1 MNIAY
6 RTYLSLPDNRR
17 ISPISTN
24 SFMSVLKK
32 EQAISRYQNQTIQ
45 FIEAQVL
52 SDKNENETLRSIK
65 IWDVTLDAQ
74 GFVENKQVNH
84 LSTADISSIEQE
96 IKLKDSDQLVQSY
109 IDVLLGETDSD
120 SVPETSETIT
130 SRIWTIYNALYE
142 HKQAA

>member
-6 RTYLSLPDNRR
+6 RTYLSQPDNRR

-24 SFMSVLKK
+24 TFMSVLKK

-74 GFVENKQVNH
+74 GFVENKDVNH
-84 LSTADISSIEQE
+84 LSTADIETIEQE
-96 IKLKDSDQLVQSY
+96 MKLKDSDQLVQNY
-109 IDVLLGETDSD
+109 INALLGNDEPIVEEPDQ
-120 SVPETSETIT
+120 TIT
-130 SRIWTIYNALYE
+130 NRIWTIYNALYE

>member
-6 RTYLSLPDNRR
+6 RTYQSRLDNGR

-24 SFMSVLKK
+24 CFMSILKK
-32 EQAISRYQNQTIQ
+32 EQAINRYQNQTIQ
-45 FIEAQVL
+45 LLEAQVL
-52 SDKNENETLRSIK
+52 SSKAKAETLRSIK

-74 GFVENKQVNH
+74 GFVENKKVNY
-84 LSTADISSIEQE
+84 LSTADIEALEQE
-96 IKLKDSDQLVQSY
+96 IKLKDCDLLVQGY
-109 IDVLLGETDSD
+109 IDVLLGETVSE
-120 SVPETSETIT
+120 SVPATSETIT